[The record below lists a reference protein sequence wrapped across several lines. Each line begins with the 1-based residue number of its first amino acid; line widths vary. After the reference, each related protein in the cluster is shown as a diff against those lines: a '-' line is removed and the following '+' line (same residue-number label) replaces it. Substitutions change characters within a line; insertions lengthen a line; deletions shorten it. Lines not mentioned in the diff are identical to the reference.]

1 MMYEREN
8 SGKSKGWK
16 MDLERIEFMNNDDSW
31 YMNDVVQLQSIDK

>member
-16 MDLERIEFMNNDDSW
+16 MDLERIEFMN
-31 YMNDVVQLQSIDK
+31 MQLQSIDK